1 MFFSFDFLKSLEARY
16 FDKSAIVRKV
26 TGAVSVQVPKV
37 PIGMEKYT
45 FLDNWDGHL
54 EGFCFVFFCHEHFS
68 KKLGMK
74 APGVVTRRQLLP
86 GSCS

>member
-1 MFFSFDFLKSLEARY
+1 MVFSFDFLKSLEARY

-37 PIGMEKYT
+37 PIGMEKYI

-54 EGFCFVFFCHEHFS
+54 EGFCFVFLSRTFLQ
-68 KKLGMK
+68 KNWG
-74 APGVVTRRQLLP
+74 
-86 GSCS
+86 

>member
-54 EGFCFVFFCHEHFS
+54 EGFCFVFFLS
-68 KKLGMK
+68 
-74 APGVVTRRQLLP
+74 
-86 GSCS
+86 